1 MIVQQLS
8 VFVENRPGKLVDVI
22 EALGRAG
29 IDLRA
34 LSIAETADYGILR
47 VIVNKPDEATKL
59 LQDGGYIVKLTEV
72 LAVSIDDTPG
82 SLGKVLRIL
91 SDGGVSVEYTYA
103 FVGHGAD
110 RAFVVIRVEDM
121 QKAVGILTE
130 KGVAIA
136 ASDEIYR

>member
-8 VFVENRPGKLVDVI
+8 VFVENKPGKLVDVI
-22 EALGRAG
+22 EALGQAG

-47 VIVNKPDEATKL
+47 VIVNKPAAATRL
-59 LQDGGYIVKLTEV
+59 LQDGGYIVRLTDV
-72 LAVSIDDTPG
+72 LAVSISDAPG

-91 SDGGVSVEYTYA
+91 SDGGVSVEYAYA
-103 FVGHGAD
+103 FVGHETG
-110 RAFVVIRVEDM
+110 RAFVIIRVEDM
-121 QKAVGILTE
+121 QKAADILTS

-136 ASDEIYR
+136 ASDEIYK